1 MILKRSVRVR
11 ALGAFA
17 FALGSA
23 ALLLAHEVEPSR
35 FTYERDVLPI
45 LEKHCGDCH
54 RGGGI
59 APMSLLSYQQAFPWA
74 SSIKTEVL
82 EGRMP
87 PWLPEEGYGEF
98 RDARSLTAEEIDA
111 LVDWA
116 SGGTPEG
123 QLVEREAPSEAG
135 AVAMHREPDLVL
147 EPEAAVTVGA
157 EEIEKNAC
165 VVLPTR
171 LPEARRVAAFEFQ
184 PDNVAMVHDVTI
196 RIGGSC
202 EAETRPVATWLP
214 GQGLAFLPDG
224 LAEELPAGATLAVD
238 IHYRKT
244 WRDDGKAMTDKS
256 RLGLYFEPD
265 AATVRSL
272 KMDGGDYE
280 LPADLM
286 VLAVYASPPAAG
298 AYELEAR
305 YPDGRRAPL
314 IRIREFDPAWKAK
327 YFFVRPL
334 RLPRGSVLR
343 TSSPAT
349 WVDYIPASD

>member
-1 MILKRSVRVR
+1 MRVR
-11 ALGAFA
+11 TLGAIA
-17 FALGSA
+17 GALGSA

-45 LEKHCGDCH
+45 LGKHCGDCH
-54 RGGGI
+54 RAGGI

-98 RDARSLTAEEIDA
+98 RNARTLTAEEIDT

-123 QLVEREAPSEAG
+123 QPVERGAPSEAG
-135 AVAMHREPDLVL
+135 AETKHGEPDLVL
-147 EPEAAVTVGA
+147 EPEVAVAVGA
-157 EEIEKNAC
+157 EEFEKNVC

-171 LPEARRVAAFEFQ
+171 LDEARRVAAFEFQ
-184 PDNVAMVHDVTI
+184 PDNIAMVHDVTI
-196 RIGGSC
+196 SIGDSC
-202 EAETRPVATWLP
+202 EAGTRPVATWLP
-214 GQGLAFLPDG
+214 GQGLSVLPGG
-224 LAEELPAGATLAVD
+224 LAEALPAGATLAVD

-256 RLGLYFEPD
+256 RLGLYFEPN
-265 AATVRSL
+265 AATVSSL
-272 KMDGGDYE
+272 RMDGEDYE
-280 LPADLM
+280 LPTDFM
-286 VLAVYASPPAAG
+286 ILAVYPSPTADGPF
-298 AYELEAR
+298 ELEAR
-305 YPDGRRAPL
+305 YPDGHRAPL

-327 YFFVRPL
+327 YVFVRPL
-334 RLPRGSVLR
+334 RLPRGSVLS
-343 TSSPAT
+343 TSSPAA
-349 WVDYIPASD
+349 WVDYILASD

>member
-1 MILKRSVRVR
+1 MNGFMRVR
-11 ALGAFA
+11 TLGAIA
-17 FALGSA
+17 SALGSA

-87 PWLPEEGYGEF
+87 PWLPEDGYGEF
-98 RDARSLTAEEIDA
+98 RNARTLTAEEIDT

-123 QLVEREAPSEAG
+123 QPVERETAPSEVG
-135 AVAMHREPDLVL
+135 AETKHGAPDLVL
-147 EPEAAVTVGA
+147 EPESAVTVGA
-157 EEIEKNAC
+157 EEFEKNVC
-165 VVLPTR
+165 LVLPTQ
-171 LPEARRVAAFEFQ
+171 LSEARRVAAFEFQ
-184 PDNVAMVHDVTI
+184 PDNIAMVHDVTI
-196 RIGGSC
+196 RMGDRCDAG
-202 EAETRPVATWLP
+202 TRPVATWLP
-214 GQGLAFLPDG
+214 GQRLSVLPG
-224 LAEELPAGATLAVD
+224 APAEELPAGATLAVD

-272 KMDGGDYE
+272 KMDGKDYE
-280 LPADLM
+280 LPTDFM

-298 AYELEAR
+298 PFELEAR
-305 YPDGRRAPL
+305 YPDGHRTPL
-314 IRIREFDPAWKAK
+314 IRIRAFDPAWNAK
-327 YFFVRPL
+327 YIFVHPL

-343 TSSPAT
+343 ASSPAA